1 MEDEN
6 SFDPSEFFRHSTLAS
21 QAAAAEQSQADEVQ
35 STDLNN
41 DLEVSD
47 SDDDSVKSQNF
58 AQVAGIANKNE
69 DSDEGFDIDEF
80 LQ

>member
-21 QAAAAEQSQADEVQ
+21 QAAAEERKQAEDNPEAME
-35 STDLNN
+35 TDLTN

-47 SDDDSVKSQNF
+47 SDESEKDQTYGEE
-58 AQVAGIANKNE
+58 AGGGNE
-69 DSDEGFDIDEF
+69 DSNEGFDIDEF
-80 LQ
+80 L